1 MSTEIQLGDFLGFS
15 FDGMHCSRLGITRVS
30 DGDRYNETLVP
41 EFEDKMVT
49 VPGKDGSY
57 YFGSNYTNKPIS
69 ISFGFD
75 SMTESQFRQL
85 RKLFG
90 TKRICT
96 LVFDERPYKTYM
108 AKISTPPQLN
118 YICFDEPKKDLV
130 EARRGIRIIDRDT
143 NPRWEEVT
151 PYKYTGERERIYKGE
166 GTIEFIIMNPYAK
179 EQFKILDAYG
189 NFDFYNGWGQRCRNN
204 PRSEGELD
212 ERLQEEGHSQD
223 RTAPE
228 NIIVLL
234 GNSLTEYKNV
244 NEWAESSGLLS
255 YEYYKKNNIDTPI
268 TITQSGYNVVIPLYN
283 PGDIDTPYYLFLPYS
298 DYKIKEVV
306 NGDNPSELQLYEKIN
321 GVYTLTRDIQV
332 NDNKTYYSKI
342 KNLQPQNGEFI
353 EIGQSNSVLRL
364 KPFEIK
370 NSTFEEN
377 GVIINTNNHLIE
389 GAYYN
394 YNTQSWKTTGNLYNE
409 FIAGGDF
416 EKIKGRDWSMDNT
429 QYSSQLLLNCA
440 TALNSAIHYNYLYY

>member
-1 MSTEIQLGDFLGFS
+1 MLLIDGIEQLKEVRLMSTEIQLGDFLGFS

-268 TITQSGYNVVIPLYN
+268 TITQSDYNVVIPLYN

-298 DYKIKEVV
+298 TAE
-306 NGDNPSELQLYEKIN
+306 
-321 GVYTLTRDIQV
+321 
-332 NDNKTYYSKI
+332 SKGI
-342 KNLQPQNGEFI
+342 LQPATGEFI
-353 EIGQSNSVLRL
+353 KVNQNNSTLFL
-364 KPFEIK
+364 KPFTAKDNLNI
-370 NSTFEEN
+370 EN

-394 YNTQSWKTTGNLYNE
+394 YNTQSWRTTGNLYNE

>member
-268 TITQSGYNVVIPLYN
+268 TITQSDYNVVIPLYN

-298 DYKIKEVV
+298 TAE
-306 NGDNPSELQLYEKIN
+306 
-321 GVYTLTRDIQV
+321 
-332 NDNKTYYSKI
+332 SKGI
-342 KNLQPQNGEFI
+342 LQPATGEFI
-353 EIGQSNSVLRL
+353 KVNQNNSTLFL
-364 KPFEIK
+364 KPFTAKDNLNI
-370 NSTFEEN
+370 EN

-394 YNTQSWKTTGNLYNE
+394 YNTQSWRTTGNLYNE

>member
-57 YFGSNYTNKPIS
+57 YFGSNYTNKPLS
-69 ISFGFD
+69 ISFSFD

-118 YICFDEPKKDLV
+118 YICFDEPKKELV
-130 EARRGIRIIDRDT
+130 EARQGIRIIDRDI

-189 NFDFYNGWGQRCRNN
+189 NFDFYNGWGQRYRNN

-268 TITQSGYNVVIPLYN
+268 AITQSGYNAVIPLYN
-283 PGDIDTPYYLFLPYS
+283 PGDIDTPYYLFLPYTVA
-298 DYKIKEVV
+298 E
-306 NGDNPSELQLYEKIN
+306 
-321 GVYTLTRDIQV
+321 
-332 NDNKTYYSKI
+332 SKGI
-342 KNLQPQNGEFI
+342 LQPAIGDFIKVNQN
-353 EIGQSNSVLRL
+353 
-364 KPFEIK
+364 
-370 NSTFEEN
+370 NSTLCLEPFTAKDNLDIEN

-389 GAYYN
+389 GVYYN

-416 EKIKGRDWSMDNT
+416 EKIKGRDWSMNNT

>member
-57 YFGSNYTNKPIS
+57 YFGSNYTNKPVS

-166 GTIEFIIMNPYAK
+166 GAIEFIIMNPYAK

-268 TITQSGYNVVIPLYN
+268 AITQSGYNAVIPLYN

-298 DYKIKEVV
+298 VAE
-306 NGDNPSELQLYEKIN
+306 
-321 GVYTLTRDIQV
+321 
-332 NDNKTYYSKI
+332 SKGI
-342 KNLQPQNGEFI
+342 LQPATGDFIKVNQN
-353 EIGQSNSVLRL
+353 
-364 KPFEIK
+364 
-370 NSTFEEN
+370 NSTLCLEPFTAKDNLDIEN

-394 YNTQSWKTTGNLYNE
+394 YNTQSWRTTGNLYNE

-440 TALNSAIHYNYLYY
+440 TALNSAIYYNYLYY

>member
-1 MSTEIQLGDFLGFS
+1 MVIKSQMNDFLGFS
-15 FDGMHCSRLGITRVS
+15 FDGIHSSRLGITRVS
-30 DGDRYNETLVP
+30 DSDRYNETLVP
-41 EFEDKMVT
+41 EFEDKIVT

-57 YFGSNYTNKPIS
+57 YFGSDYTSKPHT

-90 TKRICT
+90 TKKICT
-96 LVFDERPYKTYM
+96 LVFDERPYKVYM
-108 AKISTPPQLN
+108 VKISTPPQLN
-118 YICFDEPKKDLV
+118 YICFDEPKKITTTR
-130 EARRGIRIIDRDT
+130 EGIRVIDRS
-143 NPRWEEVT
+143 NGNFQREEVT
-151 PYKYTGERERIYKGE
+151 PYIYTGEKERIYKGE
-166 GTIEFIIMNPYAK
+166 GTIEFISVNPYAR

-189 NFDFYNGWGQRCRNN
+189 DFDFYNAWGERYRNN
-204 PRSEGELD
+204 PRSQGELN
-212 ERLQEEGHSQD
+212 ERLQEDGHNQD
-223 RTAPE
+223 LTAPE

-234 GNSLTEYKNV
+234 GNSLTEYTNV
-244 NEWAESSGLLS
+244 QEWAESSGLLS

-298 DYKIKEVV
+298 VAE
-306 NGDNPSELQLYEKIN
+306 
-321 GVYTLTRDIQV
+321 
-332 NDNKTYYSKI
+332 SKGT
-342 KNLQPQNGEFI
+342 LQPATGDFIKVNQN
-353 EIGQSNSVLRL
+353 NSTLCL
-364 KPFEIK
+364 KPFTAKDNLDI
-370 NSTFEEN
+370 EN